1 MILNKQY
8 ASDNSVLF
16 NITNFVGK
24 AFISFQ
30 YQHYAEYILQEA
42 DRDINFLLFN
52 GSRLKVSR
60 VSNPRDIYWKNL
72 RHTRLKQA
80 KKSFT
85 TAYIL
90 VLVSLLCFAGL
101 CAI

>member
-1 MILNKQY
+1 MQVGFLNDCEVILNKQY

-30 YQHYAEYILQEA
+30 YQHYCEFILEEA
-42 DRDINFLLFN
+42 DRDLNFLYFN

-60 VSNPRDIYWKNL
+60 VSNPKDINWKNL
-72 RHTRLKQA
+72 RHSR
-80 KKSFT
+80 
-85 TAYIL
+85 
-90 VLVSLLCFAGL
+90 
-101 CAI
+101 